1 MGFLKFHRDLGLQR
15 SSGGVI
21 GLGAIESNGGVGWG

>member
-1 MGFLKFHRDLGLQR
+1 MGFLKFHGDLGLQR